1 MSFEGV
7 TVNKLNGGL
16 GRSNPADDN
25 VFALCYAVAVDKL
38 PPGTSHYKPVKLLQ
52 ERDAEQIGFT
62 ESFDANHDLLVH
74 HNITEFFRLSPD
86 AVLYLILCPDQL
98 TYSAIVQSPLFAAA
112 LREAQDV
119 KGFGI
124 ANSLTTLST
133 IADEVEPVQSVLSE
147 MATAHRLIDFV
158 ILEGKGGNAALSIAN
173 YPDLR
178 EKKAPNVSVSIAQDP
193 GVAVLSV
200 AYGKYAAVGAV
211 LGMLGVRQINENL
224 GSVNIMQKPSAR
236 KGDRDY
242 PLTDG
247 GSRKWLAAALS
258 DGTKVN
264 SLTPADKRELTNK
277 GYIYAGSYEGYGGIF
292 FNSSPT
298 ATEKASDYAYIEN
311 NRVWNKA
318 ARLIRSTLL
327 IEIKGVV
334 KKDPQTG
341 YIRSTTISRWSGLV
355 NAALERMVAADEIS
369 GYDVYIDPKQVL
381 SETSPLIV
389 KARVQVDDI
398 VHEISVDLGLTNNL

>member
-25 VFALCYAVAVDKL
+25 VFALCYAVAVAKL
-38 PPGTSHYKPVKLLQ
+38 PPGTSHFHPVKLLQ
-52 ERDAEQIGFT
+52 VRDAEQIGFT
-62 ESFDANHDLLVH
+62 ESFDANSNVLVH
-74 HNITEFFRLSPD
+74 HTITEFFRLAPD

-98 TYSAIVQSPLFAAA
+98 THTTIVQNPLFVTA
-112 LREAQDV
+112 LRETPDV
-119 KGFGI
+119 KGFAI
-124 ANSLTTLST
+124 ANTLTTVST
-133 IADEVEPVQSVLSE
+133 IAEEVEPVQSVLSD
-147 MATAHRLIDFV
+147 MAAAHRLIDFV
-158 ILEGKGGNAALSIAN
+158 ILEAKGPAAPLPIAN

-193 GVAVLSV
+193 GVAGLS
-200 AYGKYAAVGAV
+200 ASYGKYADVGAV
-211 LGMLGVRQINENL
+211 LGMLGARQVNENL
-224 GSVNIMQKPSAR
+224 GSVNILQKPSTR

-247 GSRKWLAAALS
+247 GSRKWLTAALC

-264 SLTPADKRELTNK
+264 SLSPADKRELTNK
-277 GYIYAGSYEGYGGIF
+277 GYIYAGAYEGYGGIF
-292 FNSSPT
+292 FSSSPT
-298 ATEKASDYAYIEN
+298 CTEKASDYAYIEN

-327 IEIKGVV
+327 VEIKGVV
-334 KKDPQTG
+334 KKDPRTG
-341 YIRSTTISRWSGLV
+341 YIRSTTISRWSSLV

-369 GYDVYIDPKQVL
+369 GYDVFINPKQVL
-381 SETSPLIV
+381 SEASPLIV
-389 KARVQVDDI
+389 TARVQVDDI